1 MKHHIIKTGRSFLG
15 VILLCVGTL
24 PFIGCSDKENQ
35 DTVSDMP
42 TYKATQPI
50 EFEISTNTENL
61 FSILLAQ
68 DGKIVGKPKL
78 IKPSSNPEE
87 DQNFI
92 ANSPT
97 YGQHF
102 SDVTKAA
109 DFAINLSKQPGV
121 TDISIR
127 RVYKDGQPTGGEEY
141 IALWKEEV

>member
-35 DTVSDMP
+35 DAVSDMP

-102 SDVTKAA
+102 SDIHDAIK
-109 DFAINLSKQPGV
+109 FAREISKQPGIINV
-121 TDISIR
+121 SIK
-127 RVYKDGQPTGGEEY
+127 RVCEDGQPTGGEEY